1 MGPERLKNA
10 TVSLKPRG
18 AALVAAMNVG
28 LIRRGLRGGVRK
40 KDIVKFNRFWDE
52 IEDGHEQVYRLR
64 KERNNGSA
72 GAEPEKRDI
81 RGI

>member
-40 KDIVKFNRFWDE
+40 KDIAKFDRFWDE
-52 IEDGHEQVYRLR
+52 M
-64 KERNNGSA
+64 ERNHIVISA
-72 GAEPEKRDI
+72 EEARDRIKEVFHNEPCQRCMA
-81 RGI
+81 